1 MALKGQLTKA
11 SFLEWDTMLILLQK
25 LERDAEFKFELLI
38 AIGCYTGLRIG
49 DLLKLRWCDVYGKT
63 DVLEIT
69 EGKTKKTRKIK
80 LNPSLIEIITRL
92 HDKMNISDDS
102 ELLFVNKTRT
112 KAINVQYVNRKLKE
126 IALKY
131 NLSIPVNAISS
142 HMFRKTLG
150 RHVWAINNYS
160 ERSLTLLSDL
170 FVHSSIKITK
180 IYLGIKEEEIGE
192 VYLNL

>member
-1 MALKGQLTKA
+1 MALKGQLTK
-11 SFLEWDTMLILLQK
+11 STFLEWDTMLILLQK
-25 LERDAEFKFELLI
+25 LERDGEYKFALLI
-38 AIGCYTGLRIG
+38 SIGCYTGLRIG
-49 DLLKLRWCDVYGKT
+49 DLLKLRWCDVYGKV
-63 DVLEIT
+63 DILEIT

-102 ELLFVNKTRT
+102 ELLFVNKTKV

-131 NLSIPVNAISS
+131 NLSIPTNSISS

-160 ERSLTLLSDL
+160 ERSLTLLSDVFL
-170 FVHSSIKITK
+170 HSSIKITK
-180 IYLGIKEEEIGE
+180 IYLGIKAEEISE